1 MAANLPITMPT
12 SAPTDDRLQG
22 LSKKAGLNAAASGID
37 YGART
42 AVEFVLNPILVAGLG
57 STLYGV
63 WRVLWRLT
71 GYLWATTGRSAQ
83 ALQSAIAN
91 RLHSDDVEEKQ
102 RLVGAAAIVSV
113 AYLPILL
120 LSTGLFAWFLPD
132 ALDVPVQHTA
142 AVRWTIV
149 LLGLDSIALSLLT
162 LPRSV
167 LQGENHGYR
176 RMGLSSVLVVL
187 GGLGMAGAIWLDWG
201 LVGVAVANLVN
212 TLYTGALFWQV
223 TKRYVPWF
231 GAARPLRSE
240 VRWFFGL
247 SGWFMLW
254 KLVNQ
259 LMVAGDVVVLGSF
272 ASVDAVTVYSLSKF
286 VPEAVLP
293 LLSMLVMGG
302 VPGLG
307 GVIGSGD
314 LARARRIRGEVMA
327 FTWLVATAAAATI
340 LVWNRTFVDLWVG
353 GEFFAGDTEL
363 LLIMLSL
370 LQLGFIRN
378 DAFIIDLTLKV
389 RAKVLVGLAS
399 AVISLGLAAVLVGP
413 LDMGISGL
421 CIGLIVGRTMLS
433 VLYPWLVGRAVE
445 HPLGSQFR
453 AIVRPVLVTAALLAL
468 AEVAGGRTVPGRWP
482 VLVLGSAATAVVAV
496 LAAGWAGLRP
506 AERRHLTKRLRSL
519 VGKFR

>member
-1 MAANLPITMPT
+1 MQLDRSTAEP
-12 SAPTDDRLQG
+12 DDRLRG
-22 LSKKAGLNAAASGID
+22 LSKKAGLNAAAGGID

-42 AVEFVLNPILVAGLG
+42 VVEFVLNPILVAGLG

-91 RLHSDDVEEKQ
+91 RLHSNDVEEKQ
-102 RLVGAAAIVSV
+102 RLVGAAAIVSL
-113 AYLPILL
+113 AYVPVLL
-120 LSTGLFAWFLPD
+120 LSTGLLAWFLPD
-132 ALDVPVQHTA
+132 ALDVPSEHTT
-142 AVRWTIV
+142 AVRWATV
-149 LLGLDSIALSLLT
+149 LLGLDSVALSLLT

-167 LQGENHGYR
+167 LQGENLGYR
-176 RMGLSSVLVVL
+176 RMGLSAMLVVL
-187 GGLGMAGAIWLDWG
+187 GGLGMAAAIWLDWG
-201 LVGVAVANLVN
+201 LVGVTIANLIN
-212 TLYTGALFWQV
+212 TLYTGALFWRV
-223 TKRYVPWF
+223 TKHNVPWF
-231 GAARPLRSE
+231 SMARPHRAE

-259 LMVAGDVVVLGSF
+259 LMVAGDVVVLGAV
-272 ASVDAVTVYSLSKF
+272 ASVEAVSVYSLSKF

-314 LARARRIRGEVMA
+314 FARARRIRGEVMA

-340 LVWNRTFVDLWVG
+340 LMWNRTFVDLWVG

-389 RAKVLVGLAS
+389 KAKVLVGLAS
-399 AVISLGLAAVLVGP
+399 AVISLGLAAVLIGRFD
-413 LDMGISGL
+413 LGISGL
-421 CIGLIVGRTMLS
+421 CIGLIVGRSMLS
-433 VLYPWLVGRAVE
+433 ILYPWLVGRAIG
-445 HPLGSQFR
+445 HPLGAQFR
-453 AIVRPVLVTAALLAL
+453 AVVRPMAATVVLLLIGQL
-468 AEVAGGRTVPGRWP
+468 AGSSEAPGGWP
-482 VLVLGSAATAVVAV
+482 VLVVGSVATAAVA
-496 LAAGWAGLRP
+496 LAVAGFAGLRP
-506 AERRHLTKRLRSL
+506 GERDVLLRRLRSL
-519 VGKFR
+519 AGRIR